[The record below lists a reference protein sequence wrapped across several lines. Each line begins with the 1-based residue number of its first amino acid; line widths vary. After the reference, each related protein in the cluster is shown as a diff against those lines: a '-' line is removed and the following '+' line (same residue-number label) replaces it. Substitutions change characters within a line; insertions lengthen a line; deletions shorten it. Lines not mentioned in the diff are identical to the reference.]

1 MTETY
6 LNYIDG
12 KWIECQ
18 SRKTF
23 ESCSPSTGEVVARA
37 QNSAESDV
45 QKAVEA
51 ARSAFDD
58 GSWRAM
64 AGKDR
69 ALILN
74 QFADL
79 MEENIDAFAKLIAR
93 EMGKPY
99 RTAVEREVYPS
110 IDRVRFFAG
119 AARMI
124 RGEVTE
130 AAPAHLLNIIRKR
143 PVGVCGL
150 IVPWNDPIDLV
161 LRKLGAALAAGCTT
175 VIKPASNCPAS
186 TLALFKL
193 LDHISDLPR
202 GVVNVVTGSG
212 SVIGEYLAKSP
223 LVDKVSFTGGTDTG
237 RRIIELSAA
246 NLKKLSLECGGKA
259 PFILFEDANLE
270 KALDAVKYAAFAYA
284 GQSCSA
290 VTRLIVHRKVHKI
303 FVAKL
308 IKATAQRKVGDPAD
322 SNTQIGPIIS
332 ESQMNKVLDYIE
344 TGKREGTK
352 LVYGGYRIAEGELA
366 KGYYV
371 CPTIFDEVSPAMTI
385 AQEEIFGPV
394 LCVMPF
400 ESEKEAIA
408 IANGTR
414 YGLASALWSADV
426 NRCIRMSNAI
436 EAGDVWINTYYVRL
450 SESTYGGVK
459 ESGIGSE
466 LGMQG
471 IEEYMV
477 NKRLCFD
484 TTTVF
489 HTL

>member
-1 MTETY
+1 MVDTY
-6 LNYIDG
+6 LNYIGG
-12 KWIECQ
+12 KWIECE

-23 ESCSPSTGEVVARA
+23 ESCSPSTGGVVARA
-37 QNSAESDV
+37 QDSGESDA

-58 GSWRAM
+58 GSWHSM

-79 MEENIDAFAKLIAR
+79 MEKNVEALGKLIAH

-110 IDRVRFFAG
+110 IDRVRFFAA

-130 AAPAHLLNIIRKR
+130 AAPDHLLNIIRKR

-175 VIKPASNCPAS
+175 VVKPASHCPAS

-193 LDHISDLPR
+193 IDQIRDLPK

-223 LVDKVSFTGGTDTG
+223 LVDKVSFTGGTETG
-237 RRIIELSAA
+237 RRIIKLSAG
-246 NLKKLSLECGGKA
+246 NMKKLSLECGGKA
-259 PFILFEDANLE
+259 PFILFSDANLE
-270 KALDAVKYAAFAYA
+270 KAIDAVKYAAFAYA

-290 VTRLIVHRKVHKI
+290 VTRLIIHRSIHKTFI
-303 FVAKL
+303 EKL
-308 IKATAQRKVGDPAD
+308 IKATADLKVGDPAD

-332 ESQMNKVLDYIE
+332 ESQMTKVLEYIE
-344 TGKREGTK
+344 TGKKEGAE
-352 LVYGGYRIAEGELA
+352 LVYGGYRIEEDELA

-371 CPTIFDEVSPAMTI
+371 CPTIFDEVSPSMTI
-385 AQEEIFGPV
+385 AQEEIFGPI

-400 ESEKEAIA
+400 ENEKEAIE
-408 IANGTR
+408 IANDTK
-414 YGLASALWSADV
+414 YGLASAVWSADV
-426 NRCIRMSNAI
+426 NRCIRVSNAI
-436 EAGDVWINTYYVRL
+436 DAGDVWINTYYVRL

-471 IEEYMV
+471 VEEYMV

-484 TTTVF
+484 TTTKF

>member
-344 TGKREGTK
+344 TGKREGAK

>member
-344 TGKREGTK
+344 TGKREGAK

-450 SESTYGGVK
+450 SEST
-459 ESGIGSE
+459 
-466 LGMQG
+466 
-471 IEEYMV
+471 
-477 NKRLCFD
+477 
-484 TTTVF
+484 
-489 HTL
+489 

>member
-12 KWIECQ
+12 KWIECE

-37 QNSAESDV
+37 QDSGEFDV

-51 ARSAFDD
+51 ARRAFDD
-58 GSWRAM
+58 GNWRSM

-79 MEENIDAFAKLIAR
+79 MEENIEAFGKLIAR

-124 RGEVTE
+124 HGEVTE
-130 AAPAHLLNIIRKR
+130 AAPDHLLNIIRKR

-175 VIKPASNCPAS
+175 VVKPASHCPAS

-193 LDHISDLPR
+193 IDQINDLPR
-202 GVVNVVTGSG
+202 GVVNVVTGKG

-223 LVDKVSFTGGTDTG
+223 LVDKVSFTGGTETG
-237 RRIIELSAA
+237 RRIIQLSAG
-246 NLKKLSLECGGKA
+246 NMKKLSLECGGKA
-259 PFILFEDANLE
+259 PFILFDDANLE

-290 VTRLIVHRKVHKI
+290 ITRLIIHREVHKI
-303 FVAKL
+303 FVEKL
-308 IKATAQRKVGDPAD
+308 VKATAKRKVGDPAD
-322 SNTQIGPIIS
+322 PNTQIGPIIS

-344 TGKREGTK
+344 TGKKEGAK
-352 LVYGGYRIAEGELA
+352 LVYGGNRIEDGEFA

-371 CPTIFDEVSPAMTI
+371 CPTIFDEVSPSMTI

-400 ESEKEAIA
+400 ENEKEAIE
-408 IANGTR
+408 IANGTK

-436 EAGDVWINTYYVRL
+436 EAGDVWVNTYYVRL

-484 TTTVF
+484 TTTKF

>member
-1 MTETY
+1 MAETC

-12 KWIECQ
+12 EWIECA

-23 ESCSPSTGEVVARA
+23 ESCSPATGEVVAWA
-37 QNSAESDV
+37 QDSKETDV
-45 QKAVEA
+45 QNAVIA
-51 ARSAFDD
+51 ARSAFDN
-58 GSWRAM
+58 GSWSSL

-79 MEENIDAFAKLIAR
+79 MEENIEALAKLIAH

-130 AAPAHLLNIIRKR
+130 SAPAHLLNIVRKR

-175 VIKPASNCPAS
+175 VVKPASHCPAS
-186 TLALFKL
+186 TLAIFKL
-193 LDHISDLPR
+193 IDQVSDLPK
-202 GVVNVVTGSG
+202 GVVNVVTGRG

-223 LVDKVSFTGGTDTG
+223 LADKVSFTGGTETG
-237 RRIIELSAA
+237 RRIIELSAG
-246 NLKKLSLECGGKA
+246 NMKKLSLECGGKA
-259 PFILFEDANLE
+259 PFILFNDANLE
-270 KALDAVKYAAFAYA
+270 KAIDAVKYAAFAYA

-290 VTRLIVHRKVHKI
+290 ITRLIIQRDIHKP
-303 FVAKL
+303 FVEKL
-308 IKATAQRKVGDPAD
+308 INATAERKVGDPDD
-322 SNTQIGPIIS
+322 SKTQIGPIIS
-332 ESQMNKVLDYIE
+332 ESQMNKILDYIE
-344 TGKREGTK
+344 IGKREGAK
-352 LVYGGYRIAEGELA
+352 LAYGGYRIEDGELA

-371 CPTIFDEVSPAMTI
+371 CPTIFDEVSSSMTI

-400 ESEKEAIA
+400 ENEKDAIE
-408 IANGTR
+408 IANSTR
-414 YGLASALWSADV
+414 YGLASAVWSADV
-426 NRCIRMSNAI
+426 NRCIRVSNAI
-436 EAGDVWINTYYVRL
+436 DAGDVWINTYYVRL
-450 SESTYGGVK
+450 AESTYGGVK

-484 TTTVF
+484 TTTKF

>member
-12 KWIECQ
+12 NWIECE

-23 ESCSPSTGEVVARA
+23 ESCSPSTGGVVARA
-37 QNSAESDV
+37 QNSGESDA

-58 GSWRAM
+58 GSWRSM

-79 MEENIDAFAKLIAR
+79 MEKNVEALGKLIAH

-110 IDRVRFFAG
+110 IDRVRFFAA

-130 AAPAHLLNIIRKR
+130 AAPDHLLNIIRKR

-175 VIKPASNCPAS
+175 VVKPASHCPAS

-193 LDHISDLPR
+193 IDQIRDLPK

-223 LVDKVSFTGGTDTG
+223 LVDKVSFTGGTETG
-237 RRIIELSAA
+237 RRIIELSAG
-246 NLKKLSLECGGKA
+246 NMKKLSLECGGKA
-259 PFILFEDANLE
+259 PFILFSDANLE
-270 KALDAVKYAAFAYA
+270 KAIDAVKYAAFAYA

-290 VTRLIVHRKVHKI
+290 VTRLIIHRSIHKT
-303 FVAKL
+303 FVEKL
-308 IKATAQRKVGDPAD
+308 IKATADRKVGDPAD

-332 ESQMNKVLDYIE
+332 ESQMTKVLEYIE
-344 TGKREGTK
+344 TGKKEGAE
-352 LVYGGYRIAEGELA
+352 LVYGGYRIEEGELA

-371 CPTIFDEVSPAMTI
+371 CPTIFDEVSPSMTI
-385 AQEEIFGPV
+385 AQEEIFGPI

-400 ESEKEAIA
+400 ENEKEAIE
-408 IANGTR
+408 IANDTK
-414 YGLASALWSADV
+414 YGLASAVWSADV
-426 NRCIRMSNAI
+426 NRCIRVSNAI
-436 EAGDVWINTYYVRL
+436 DAGDVWINTYYVRL

-471 IEEYMV
+471 VEEYMV

-484 TTTVF
+484 TTTKF